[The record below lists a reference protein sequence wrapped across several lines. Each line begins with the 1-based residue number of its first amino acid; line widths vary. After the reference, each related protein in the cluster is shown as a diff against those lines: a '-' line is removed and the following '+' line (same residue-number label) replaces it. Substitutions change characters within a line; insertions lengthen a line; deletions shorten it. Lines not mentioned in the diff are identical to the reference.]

1 MLRDLGP
8 GTRVRGGGGVELSVL
23 EGGNRSG
30 TPILFIHGYLQS
42 AACWCKQLESDLAGD
57 FRLIAFD
64 LRGHG
69 ASEKPLRSEAYSDSK
84 LWADDVAAVLAQLDV
99 RRALIVGWSYAGYVI
114 ADYLRF
120 YGQERIGALAF
131 VSAVT
136 RRGDEK
142 VRNFA
147 DPRFAQLFPAL
158 FSEDA
163 HVYGAALEAMTDLL
177 VADRDRLDAS
187 TRAEIIEGAA
197 RIPAIAREGMQRRK
211 VENDDVLAAI
221 TVPVLC
227 VHGAQDAVVLPASS
241 VHNASMIP
249 AAELTFYESVGHS
262 AFFEDPARFN
272 RDLRMLAQQVE

>member
-1 MLRDLGP
+1 MLQERSP
-8 GTRVRGGGGVELSVL
+8 GTRVRGGGGAELSVL

-30 TPILFIHGYLQS
+30 APILFIHGYLQS
-42 AACWCKQLESDLAGD
+42 ARCWRKQLESDLARD

-69 ASEKPLRSEAYSDSK
+69 ASEKPPRSEAYSDSK
-84 LWADDVAAVLAQLDV
+84 LWADDVAAVLEQLDV

-120 YGQERIGALAF
+120 YGQERIRALAF

-158 FSEDA
+158 FSDDEQ
-163 HVYGAALEAMTDLL
+163 VYGPALEAMTDLL
-177 VADRDRLDAS
+177 VADPGRLDAA
-187 TRAEIIEGAA
+187 TRAEIIAGAA

-221 TVPVLC
+221 TVPALC
-227 VHGAQDAVVLPASS
+227 VHGAQDAVVLFASS
-241 VHNASMIP
+241 EHNARVIP
-249 AAELTFYESVGHS
+249 AAELAVYEGVGHA
-262 AFFEDPARFN
+262 AFFEDHARFN
-272 RDLRMLAQQVE
+272 RDLRTLAQRVA